1 MEKDSDHQF
10 YSDDTLDNEI
20 SVEEL
25 QQNGAKLSD
34 TWLYQLMI
42 KAAYRI
48 LNKPLVIFRLLKKV
62 VARLQSYESLPAF
75 AQDLKDKVE
84 LLVRMLKAYTSK
96 EYTKISTKNA
106 ALSIAA
112 LLYFVA
118 PLDFIPDI
126 LAIGLL
132 DDLAVLA
139 WVYHNFNAE
148 IEAFLD
154 WEDAHKKVRIDISDY
169 SETSE

>member
-1 MEKDSDHQF
+1 MEKDTDRLHFSN
-10 YSDDTLDNEI
+10 DTLDNEI
-20 SVEEL
+20 SEDEL
-25 QQNGAKLSD
+25 QQEGAKLSD
-34 TWLYQLMI
+34 TWLYQLMV

-48 LNKPLVIFRLLKKV
+48 LKKPLVIFRLLKKV
-62 VARLQSYESLPAF
+62 LARLQSYDSLPAF
-75 AQDLKDKVE
+75 AHDLKEKVE
-84 LLVRMLKAYTSK
+84 LLVRMLKAYSSK
-96 EYTKISTKNA
+96 QYTQISTKNA

>member
-10 YSDDTLDNEI
+10 YSDDTVDNEI

-84 LLVRMLKAYTSK
+84 LLVRMLKAYTNK